1 MITGFRYVPIGEC
14 FEIRETCD
22 VSSVPQNGEM
32 IWIDF
37 ETPTA
42 DEAQILST
50 IFKFHPL
57 AIEDCWHEPQQPKV
71 DDYGDYVFL
80 VVHGVRYDAEKD
92 EFPTHELNIFLGP
105 NFLVTF
111 HSFHSRSIEATQT
124 YVRRNPHV
132 MARGMDFLLHHILDK
147 VIDNYFPKLEII
159 EDKIDDLEATAFTH
173 PTPELLTRLFE
184 LRHTVAHIK
193 RVATQEREVLV
204 GMSRGEFPFVSK
216 RARLYFKDI
225 YDHLFR
231 IVDVADNHRETMNT
245 ILQVYV
251 SLLSNQLNNTMKV
264 LTLIATLMLPLT
276 VITGIYGM
284 NFENMPEL
292 QWRYGYYVVLGAMAV
307 LGIGMVI
314 YFRRRKWL

>member
-14 FEIRETCD
+14 LEIRETSD
-22 VSSVPQNGEM
+22 VSCVPQNGEM

-159 EDKIDDLEATAFTH
+159 EDKIDELEATAFTH

-292 QWRYGYYVVLGAMAV
+292 QWRYGYYVVLGAMAA

>member
-1 MITGFRYVPIGEC
+1 MKTR
-14 FEIRETCD
+14 
-22 VSSVPQNGEM
+22 
-32 IWIDF
+32 
-37 ETPTA
+37 
-42 DEAQILST
+42 ST
-50 IFKFHPL
+50 
-57 AIEDCWHEPQQPKV
+57 
-71 DDYGDYVFL
+71 
-80 VVHGVRYDAEKD
+80 
-92 EFPTHELNIFLGP
+92 T
-105 NFLVTF
+105 
-111 HSFHSRSIEATQT
+111 
-124 YVRRNPHV
+124 
-132 MARGMDFLLHHILDK
+132 
-147 VIDNYFPKLEII
+147 
-159 EDKIDDLEATAFTH
+159 LEATAFTN
-173 PTPELLTRLFE
+173 PTPELLTRLFD

-204 GMSRGEFPFVSK
+204 GMSRGDFPFVSE

-231 IVDVADNHRETMNT
+231 IVEVADNHRETMNT

-251 SLLSNQLNNTMKV
+251 SLISNQLNNTMKV

-292 QWRYGYYVVLGAMAV
+292 QWRYGYYVVLGAMAA

>member
-1 MITGFRYVPIGEC
+1 MINGFRYSTSGQFKEIHGAGEVGLC
-14 FEIRETCD
+14 PEPGEMMWLDFEAPTPEEGEIL
-22 VSSVPQNGEM
+22 SSV
-32 IWIDF
+32 F
-37 ETPTA
+37 R
-42 DEAQILST
+42 
-50 IFKFHPL
+50 FHPL

-80 VVHGVRYDAEKD
+80 VVHGVRYDAERD
-92 EFPTHELNIFLGP
+92 EFLTHELNIFLGA
-105 NFLVTF
+105 NFLVSF
-111 HSFHSRSIEATQT
+111 HSFHSRSVEATQT

-132 MARGMDFLLHHILDK
+132 MARGMDFMLHHILDK

-159 EDKIDDLEATAFTH
+159 EDKIDDLEASAFTN
-173 PTPELLTRLFE
+173 PTPELLNRLFD
-184 LRHTVAHIK
+184 LRRTVAHIK

-204 GMSRGEFPFVSK
+204 SMSRGEFPFVSK

-251 SLLSNQLNNTMKV
+251 SLISNQLNNTMRV

-284 NFENMPEL
+284 NFDNMPEL
-292 QWRYGYYVVLGAMAV
+292 HWRYGYHAVLLVMVGLGA
-307 LGIGMVI
+307 GMVI
-314 YFRRRKWL
+314 YFKKRKWL